1 MTKDELFADILALRE
16 IVAMGQDKLNN
27 DQYLDMEMIQVKVD
41 EACQVVAEFSPEDA
55 GEVREPLS
63 LLLDELKSYFN
74 IIGEHQKNL
83 ENATKDNDTKSTN
96 KTPI

>member
-63 LLLDELKSYFN
+63 TLINDLKSYSN
-74 IIGEHQKNL
+74 IIGELQDNFNNEA
-83 ENATKDNDTKSTN
+83 ENNDTASDQ
-96 KTPI
+96 